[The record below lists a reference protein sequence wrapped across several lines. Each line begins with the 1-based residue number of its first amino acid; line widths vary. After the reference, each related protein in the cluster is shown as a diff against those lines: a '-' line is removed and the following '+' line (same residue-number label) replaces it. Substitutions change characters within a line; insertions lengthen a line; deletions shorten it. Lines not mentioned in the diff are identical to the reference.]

1 MDYEAQKR
9 LHLDNI
15 KIDVEKSYE
24 SYNPGN
30 NHHIITIHL
39 LKQDEIICPH
49 CASNKIIVR
58 GSKLHIINY
67 SSVLE
72 DNLFIHF
79 HRRIY
84 KCKQCNK
91 YFLEHNP
98 FCDNGRRNSVY
109 KDYKII
115 QALKEL
121 TATYTSVANRFNVSP
136 I

>member
-58 GSKLHIINY
+58 
-67 SSVLE
+67 VLITNLFE
-72 DNLFIHF
+72 DNIFTLFA
-79 HRRIY
+79 
-84 KCKQCNK
+84 KDNNNK
-91 YFLEHNP
+91 KMLNQ
-98 FCDNGRRNSVY
+98 
-109 KDYKII
+109 II
-115 QALKEL
+115 C
-121 TATYTSVANRFNVSP
+121 VD
-136 I
+136 